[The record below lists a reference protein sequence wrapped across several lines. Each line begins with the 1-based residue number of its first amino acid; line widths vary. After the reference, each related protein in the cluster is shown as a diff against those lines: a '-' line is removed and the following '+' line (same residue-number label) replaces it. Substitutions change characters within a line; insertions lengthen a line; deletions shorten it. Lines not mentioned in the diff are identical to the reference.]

1 MLIGL
6 DYFAARYFSDAQGK
20 FTSPD
25 PLLNSGRPD
34 DP

>member
-6 DYFAARYFSDAQGK
+6 DYFAARYFSGALGK

-25 PLLNSGRPD
+25 PLPDSGRPD